1 MPTELAT
8 YSLTRPKTA
17 LAMVLAILACSIPLE
32 QLTAQNR
39 AGRGKKALRNI
50 DKQKHSLQKQT
61 RATVNRQLQAGLAGI
76 DDGLEPVPIDTP
88 TGRLQANPPRPE
100 RICYEAL
107 GRRTAEHNAI
117 LYLSLIH
124 I

>member
-1 MPTELAT
+1 MPTEHAT
-8 YSLTRPKTA
+8 YSLTRTKTA

-76 DDGLEPVPIDTP
+76 DEGLDI
-88 TGRLQANPPRPE
+88 
-100 RICYEAL
+100 
-107 GRRTAEHNAI
+107 EHGLVGHGSAPCRCG
-117 LYLSLIH
+117 SG
-124 I
+124 